1 MTLVQSLYDF
11 FGYQYIP
18 QSATFID
25 VINNI
30 MTVAIGI
37 WIVLFIIKCLFYAC
51 TMGEKRI
58 F

>member
-1 MTLVQSLYDF
+1 MSIVQSLYDF
-11 FGYQYIP
+11 FGYEFIS

-30 MTVAIGI
+30 MTIGIGI
-37 WIVLFIIKCLFYAC
+37 WLVLFIIKCLFYAC
-51 TMGEKRI
+51 TLGGKRL

>member
-1 MTLVQSLYDF
+1 MSIVQSLYDF
-11 FGYQYIP
+11 FGYEFIS

-30 MTVAIGI
+30 MTIGIGI
-37 WIVLFIIKCLFYAC
+37 WLVLFIIKCLFYAC
-51 TMGEKRI
+51 TLGEKRL

>member
-1 MTLVQSLYDF
+1 MSIVQSLYDF
-11 FGYQYIP
+11 FGYEFIS

-30 MTVAIGI
+30 MTVGIGI
-37 WIVLFIIKCLFYAC
+37 WLVLFIIKCLFYAC
-51 TMGEKRI
+51 TLGEKRL

>member
-1 MTLVQSLYDF
+1 MIIVQSLYDF
-11 FGYQYIP
+11 FGYEYIS

-30 MTVAIGI
+30 MTVGVGV
-37 WIVLFIIKCLFYAC
+37 WGVLFITKCLFYAC
-51 TMGEKRI
+51 TLGGKRL

>member
-1 MTLVQSLYDF
+1 MSIVQSLYDF
-11 FGYQYIP
+11 FGYQYIT

-30 MTVAIGI
+30 MTVGIGI
-37 WIVLFIIKCLFYAC
+37 WLVLFITKCLFYAC
-51 TMGEKRI
+51 TLGEKRL

>member
-1 MTLVQSLYDF
+1 MSIVQSLYDF
-11 FGYQYIP
+11 FGYEFIT

-30 MTVAIGI
+30 MTVGIGI
-37 WIVLFIIKCLFYAC
+37 WLVLFIIKCLFYAC
-51 TMGEKRI
+51 TLGEKRL